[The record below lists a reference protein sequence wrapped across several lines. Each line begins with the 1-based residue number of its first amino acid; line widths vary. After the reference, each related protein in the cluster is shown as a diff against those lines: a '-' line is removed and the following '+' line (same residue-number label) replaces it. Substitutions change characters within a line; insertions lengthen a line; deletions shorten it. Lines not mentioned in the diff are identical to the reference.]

1 MFALVYD
8 KKVVQIEEFKFE
20 IAGDLKWI
28 ECDSSVKVGYFY
40 LNNTFKDSDLT
51 EAEKVIKLRDEKKTA
66 LKKLREENTAK
77 PTPKDSSYSI
87 SVGGINA
94 TFVLKSGELSMLN
107 SIVSYLTR
115 NFKQTRPWTDVTGT
129 RRNLSLANFQSLHD
143 HLLVRDEIEYS
154 LYAKRLA
161 KLETLTNSSAIESF
175 DINEIFEV

>member
-1 MFALVYD
+1 MFALIHD
-8 KKVVQIEEFKFE
+8 NKVIQIEDSTFQVAEE
-20 IAGDLKWI
+20 LEWVG
-28 ECDSSVKVGYFY
+28 CDSSVKVGYFY

-87 SVGGINA
+87 NVGGVDT
-94 TFVLKSGELSMLN
+94 TFGLKSSELPMLN
-107 SIVSYLTR
+107 SIISYLTR
-115 NFKQTRPWTDVTGT
+115 NSKQTRPWTDVMGT

-161 KLETLTNSSAIESF
+161 KLKTLTDPKAIESF
-175 DINEIFEV
+175 DIDEIFEV

>member
-20 IAGDLKWI
+20 TAEDLKWI

-77 PTPKDSSYSI
+77 PTPKDSSYLI

-94 TFVLKSGELSMLN
+94 TFVLKSGELPMLN
-107 SIVSYLTR
+107 STISYLTR
-115 NFKQTRPWTDVTGT
+115 NSKQTRPWTDVTGT

-161 KLETLTNSSAIESF
+161 KLETLTDSKAIESF